1 MRSDNQMTPRSP
13 IAVFAYSILTL
24 GIYQWYWL
32 VKTKGELNRSQAKVT
47 IPTAFVWLIPIVGG
61 IWWYWRYAE
70 AVDEV
75 THSKYST
82 PVSFLI
88 IWLLST
94 IGCAIMQYAFNE
106 SHEQPIVTQPMGNT
120 ESGYN
125 DPNQYAYAQG
135 YSQPV
140 TQPATPAP
148 RYRADNPTHPEAMGQ
163 TLQPI
168 NSDTPNTANSYTDV
182 PTIHHASSSS
192 PLPPQ
197 PTQPSQSAASPTPNT
212 SPFDSADS
220 ASASSST
227 NNPFKQL

>member
-75 THSKYST
+75 THGKYST

-106 SHEQPIVTQPMGNT
+106 SHEQPIVTQPMGGT
-120 ESGYN
+120 KSGYDN
-125 DPNQYAYAQG
+125 PNQYTQG

-140 TQPATPAP
+140 TQPVAPAP
-148 RYRADNPTHPEAMGQ
+148 RYRAGNPTHPEAMGQ
-163 TLQPI
+163 TLQPLQT
-168 NSDTPNTANSYTDV
+168 NQLTSNQPPVMTQDNTSLGSTSAGNQSSQ
-182 PTIHHASSSS
+182 SSSS
-192 PLPPQ
+192 
-197 PTQPSQSAASPTPNT
+197 SALSSSPFAPTPTTNPNNNT
-212 SPFDSADS
+212 D
-220 ASASSST
+220 
-227 NNPFKQL
+227 NLFK

>member
-32 VKTKGELNRSQAKVT
+32 VKTKGELNRSQAKVAV
-47 IPTAFVWLIPIVGG
+47 PTAFVWLIPIVGG
-61 IWWYWRYAE
+61 IWWYWKYAE

-75 THSKYST
+75 THGKYST

-88 IWLLST
+88 IWLLGT

-106 SHEQPIVTQPMGNT
+106 SHEQPIVAQPTNSAGD
-120 ESGYN
+120 GYN
-125 DPNQYAYAQG
+125 NPYAPN
-135 YSQPV
+135 YSQPGA
-140 TQPATPAP
+140 QPTAPAP
-148 RYRADNPTHPEAMGQ
+148 RYRAGNPTHPEAMGQ

-168 NSDTPNTANSYTDV
+168 QSDTPSTVNPHAEV
-182 PTIHHASSSS
+182 PTIHHVSSSS

-197 PTQPSQSAASPTPNT
+197 PSQPTSSPVPNT
-212 SPFDSADS
+212 SPFDSAES
-220 ASASSST
+220 ASASSNT
-227 NNPFKQL
+227 NNPFK

>member
-32 VKTKGELNRSQAKVT
+32 VKTKGELNRSQAKVAV
-47 IPTAFVWLIPIVGG
+47 PTAFVWLIPIVGG
-61 IWWYWRYAE
+61 VWWYWKYAE

-75 THSKYST
+75 THGKYST

-88 IWLLST
+88 IWLLGT

-106 SHEQPIVTQPMGNT
+106 SHEQPIVTQPTNSTGDGYGNP
-120 ESGYN
+120 YA
-125 DPNQYAYAQG
+125 PN
-135 YSQPV
+135 YSQPSA
-140 TQPATPAP
+140 QPTAPAP
-148 RYRADNPTHPEAMGQ
+148 RYRAGNPTHPEAMGQ

-168 NSDTPNTANSYTDV
+168 QSDTPSTVTPHAEV
-182 PTIHHASSSS
+182 PTIHHVSSSS

-197 PTQPSQSAASPTPNT
+197 PSQPTSPSTPST
-212 SPFDSADS
+212 SPFDSP
-220 ASASSST
+220 ASTDTPDNT
-227 NNPFKQL
+227 NNPFK

>member
-32 VKTKGELNRSQAKVT
+32 VKTKGELNRSQAKVAV
-47 IPTAFVWLIPIVGG
+47 PTAFVWLIPIVGG
-61 IWWYWRYAE
+61 VWWYWKYAE

-75 THSKYST
+75 THGKYST

-88 IWLLST
+88 IWLLGT

-106 SHEQPIVTQPMGNT
+106 SHEQPIVTQPTNSTGDGYGNP
-120 ESGYN
+120 YA
-125 DPNQYAYAQG
+125 PN
-135 YSQPV
+135 YSQPSA
-140 TQPATPAP
+140 QPTAPAP
-148 RYRADNPTHPEAMGQ
+148 RYRAGNPTHPEAMGQ

-168 NSDTPNTANSYTDV
+168 QSDTPSTVAPHAEV
-182 PTIHHASSSS
+182 PTIHHVSSSG

-197 PTQPSQSAASPTPNT
+197 PSQPTSPSTPST
-212 SPFDSADS
+212 SPFDSP
-220 ASASSST
+220 ASTDTPDNT
-227 NNPFKQL
+227 NNPFE